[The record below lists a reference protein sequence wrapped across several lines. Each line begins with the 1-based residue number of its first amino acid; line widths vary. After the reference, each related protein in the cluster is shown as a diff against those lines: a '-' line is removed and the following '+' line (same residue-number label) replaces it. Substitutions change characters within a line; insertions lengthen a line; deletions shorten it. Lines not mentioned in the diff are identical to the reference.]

1 MQFAVKIALMDKK
14 NNTVRKVLKSKET
27 ATNAQQALV
36 QSLESHYQQGNMTG
50 DDLYQVNVA
59 II

>member
-14 NNTVRKVLKSKET
+14 NNTVRKVLKSKEN
-27 ATNAQQALV
+27 AANAQQALV
-36 QSLESHYQQGNMTG
+36 QSLESHYQSGSMTG

>member
-1 MQFAVKIALMDKK
+1 MKFNVKIAVMDKK
-14 NNTVRKVLKSKET
+14 NNTVAKVLKSKEL
-27 ATNAQQALV
+27 APNAQEALA
-36 QSLESHYQQGNMTG
+36 QSLTNHYNQGKMTG